1 MRSSS
6 NLAKIFFL
14 GIVIFTI
21 SWGWIVLLPSEFP
34 TEKTFVA
41 PLIRNQPLEEPY
53 YYDLYDVE
61 KYQQNWDD
69 DEDSD
74 TGELDLRGGS
84 VCIYF

>member
-53 YYDLYDVE
+53 YYDVE